1 MKWPNL
7 QLFPRVIDCTDE
19 MFFSTCTNL
28 RKKIDIQI
36 NPDLVIGVMTG
47 GAEVVATMI
56 EHGGSWHACGYISA
70 SRPSTTAKKVRFAGI
85 ISHLPRQLNN
95 LLRGMEHLI
104 RLSSFHKKRVVSE
117 RSIELSTELLDL
129 INNANCIC
137 VVDDAIDSG
146 SSLLQISN
154 AIYKIKPEAVVY
166 TAVIVQTFSQP
177 LLIPDITL
185 FQDVLVR
192 FPWAIDAR

>member
-1 MKWPNL
+1 M
-7 QLFPRVIDCTDE
+7 
-19 MFFSTCTNL
+19 NL
-28 RKKIDIQI
+28 REKIDVQI

-70 SRPSTTAKKVRFAGI
+70 SRPSSTVKKARFAGM
-85 ISHLPRQLNN
+85 ISHLPRKINN
-95 LLRGMEHLI
+95 LLRGMEHLV
-104 RLSSFHKKRVVSE
+104 RLSSFRKKRVVSA
-117 RSIELSTELLDL
+117 RNIELSIELLDL
-129 INNANCIC
+129 INMANRIC

-154 AIYKIKPEAVVY
+154 AIYKIKPEAVIY
-166 TAVIVQTFSQP
+166 TAVIVQTFPQP
-177 LLIPDITL
+177 VLIPDITL